1 MGGAYGPNATNMR
14 ELTAS
19 RDEAL
24 SKYSTIGPPFVWAV
38 PTVGNVIDTEALVT
52 YLKWVRSAGQSSQ
65 LPLAVRRVYARCSG
79 ARRYRLS
86 RRRLCVGR
94 TRRAV
99 VLAKPAYASQ
109 GQIDKGDANAY

>member
-1 MGGAYGPNATNMR
+1 MT
-14 ELTAS
+14 
-19 RDEAL
+19 D
-24 SKYSTIGPPFVWAV
+24 K
-38 PTVGNVIDTEALVT
+38 EALVT
-52 YLKWVRSAGQSSQ
+52 YLKWVRSAGEYSQ

-109 GQIDKGDANAY
+109 GQIDKWDANAYLKVESHLRSAPVAASTL